1 MDDIR
6 QTAIDRFRAYLE
18 RRQFSAHTVASY
30 TLDLRLFFAEVAVPL
45 AQVSFR
51 EVDQFVERQHQH
63 GRAWATINRR
73 LNALKHFFDFC
84 LEQQL
89 VRGNPVK
96 PSHFVRRGRPLPKAL
111 SREQVQRLFAQI
123 AHPMD
128 RALFL
133 VMLRCGLRVS
143 EVAQLKLEQIDWE
156 QQALHIVQGK
166 GRKDRRV
173 YMSPD
178 AVASVQQCLEQHPGA
193 RAQGYVFWNRK
204 RAQQPLSVKAIQKK
218 MERYAKAAGITA
230 SCHSLRHTFASNLL
244 EHGAEVVAIRDF
256 LGHSQ
261 IASSERYA
269 KISSQK
275 IKQEYMRTMQKILEA
290 GAGLRAKR
298 GRRCQKI
305 IYYKIYF
312 CSIYISIDSCME
324 GTTDDRQATPPCG
337 RPPRTAQPSGGHA
350 TAKQPVGRP
359 KGVPSTIVNVRLPL
373 TLVAQL
379 DRYLDRLERQT
390 GLKANRGMIARRAL
404 ALFLASHASDG
415 CDRERG
421 VGCGIVADNRIVAHK
436 RRRYGRLSH
445 ITEAGRLAP

>member
-6 QTAIDRFRAYLE
+6 QSTIDRFRAYLE
-18 RRQFSAHTVASY
+18 RRQFSAHTLASY
-30 TLDLRLFFAEVAVPL
+30 TFDLHVFFTTVTVPL

-51 EVDQFVERQHQH
+51 EVDHFVEHQHQQ

-84 LEQQL
+84 LERQ
-89 VRGNPVK
+89 VVAGNPVK

-123 AHPMD
+123 THPMD

-143 EVAQLKLEQIDWE
+143 EVATLTLEQIDWE
-156 QQALHIVQGK
+156 QHALHIVQGK

-178 AVASVQQCLEQHPGA
+178 AVASLQQCLTQHPGA
-193 RAQGYVFWNRK
+193 PAQGYVFWNRK
-204 RAQQPLSVKAIQKK
+204 RTQQPLSVKAIQKK
-218 MERYAKAAGITA
+218 MERYAQAAGVTA

-261 IASSERYA
+261 ISSSERYA

-275 IKQEYMRTMQKILEA
+275 MKQEYMQTMQKIL
-290 GAGLRAKR
+290 
-298 GRRCQKI
+298 
-305 IYYKIYF
+305 
-312 CSIYISIDSCME
+312 
-324 GTTDDRQATPPCG
+324 
-337 RPPRTAQPSGGHA
+337 
-350 TAKQPVGRP
+350 KQGQV
-359 KGVPSTIVNVRLPL
+359 
-373 TLVAQL
+373 
-379 DRYLDRLERQT
+379 
-390 GLKANRGMIARRAL
+390 
-404 ALFLASHASDG
+404 
-415 CDRERG
+415 
-421 VGCGIVADNRIVAHK
+421 
-436 RRRYGRLSH
+436 
-445 ITEAGRLAP
+445 

>member
-6 QTAIDRFRAYLE
+6 QTAIDRFQAYLA

-30 TLDLRLFFAEVAVPL
+30 TLDLRLFFAAITVPL
-45 AQVSFR
+45 ARVSFH

-73 LNALKHFFDFC
+73 LNALKHFFTFC
-84 LEQQL
+84 LDQQL

-111 SREQVQRLFAQI
+111 AGEQVQQLFAQI

-133 VMLRCGLRVS
+133 SMLRCGLRVS
-143 EVAQLKLEQIDWE
+143 EVAQLKLEHIDWE
-156 QQALHIVQGK
+156 QQALHIIQGK

-178 AVASVQQCLEQHPGA
+178 MVASLHQCLEQHPGN

-204 RAQQPLSVKAIQKK
+204 RSQQLLSVKAIQKK
-218 MERYAKAAGITA
+218 MERYAQAAGITA

-275 IKQEYMRTMQKILEA
+275 IKQEYMRTMQKIL
-290 GAGLRAKR
+290 
-298 GRRCQKI
+298 
-305 IYYKIYF
+305 
-312 CSIYISIDSCME
+312 
-324 GTTDDRQATPPCG
+324 
-337 RPPRTAQPSGGHA
+337 
-350 TAKQPVGRP
+350 KQGQV
-359 KGVPSTIVNVRLPL
+359 
-373 TLVAQL
+373 
-379 DRYLDRLERQT
+379 
-390 GLKANRGMIARRAL
+390 
-404 ALFLASHASDG
+404 
-415 CDRERG
+415 
-421 VGCGIVADNRIVAHK
+421 
-436 RRRYGRLSH
+436 
-445 ITEAGRLAP
+445 

>member
-1 MDDIR
+1 M
-6 QTAIDRFRAYLE
+6 T
-18 RRQFSAHTVASY
+18 
-30 TLDLRLFFAEVAVPL
+30 VPL

-51 EVDQFVERQHQH
+51 EVDQFVEHQHQH

-84 LEQQL
+84 LDQQW
-89 VRGNPVK
+89 VAGNPVK

-156 QQALHIVQGK
+156 QQALHMVQGK

-173 YMSPD
+173 YMSPGCGGQCPTVSG
-178 AVASVQQCLEQHPGA
+178 AASGA
-193 RAQGYVFWNRK
+193 QAQGYVFWNRK

-275 IKQEYMRTMQKILEA
+275 IKQEYMRTMQKIL
-290 GAGLRAKR
+290 
-298 GRRCQKI
+298 
-305 IYYKIYF
+305 
-312 CSIYISIDSCME
+312 
-324 GTTDDRQATPPCG
+324 
-337 RPPRTAQPSGGHA
+337 
-350 TAKQPVGRP
+350 KQGQV
-359 KGVPSTIVNVRLPL
+359 
-373 TLVAQL
+373 
-379 DRYLDRLERQT
+379 
-390 GLKANRGMIARRAL
+390 
-404 ALFLASHASDG
+404 
-415 CDRERG
+415 
-421 VGCGIVADNRIVAHK
+421 
-436 RRRYGRLSH
+436 
-445 ITEAGRLAP
+445 

>member
-6 QTAIDRFRAYLE
+6 QTAIDRFQAYLE
-18 RRQFSAHTVASY
+18 RRQFSAHTVANY
-30 TLDLRLFFAEVAVPL
+30 TLDLRLFFAEVPVPL

-51 EVDQFVERQHQH
+51 EVDQFVERQHHH

-73 LNALKHFFDFC
+73 LNALKHFFAFC
-84 LEQQL
+84 VEQQL

-133 VMLRCGLRVS
+133 VILRCGLRVS

-178 AVASVQQCLEQHPGA
+178 AVASVQRCLEQHPGA

-204 RAQQPLSVKAIQKK
+204 RVQQLLSVKAIQKK

-269 KISSQK
+269 KVSSQK
-275 IKQEYMRTMQKILEA
+275 IKQEYLRTMQKIL
-290 GAGLRAKR
+290 
-298 GRRCQKI
+298 
-305 IYYKIYF
+305 
-312 CSIYISIDSCME
+312 
-324 GTTDDRQATPPCG
+324 
-337 RPPRTAQPSGGHA
+337 
-350 TAKQPVGRP
+350 KQGQV
-359 KGVPSTIVNVRLPL
+359 
-373 TLVAQL
+373 
-379 DRYLDRLERQT
+379 
-390 GLKANRGMIARRAL
+390 
-404 ALFLASHASDG
+404 
-415 CDRERG
+415 
-421 VGCGIVADNRIVAHK
+421 
-436 RRRYGRLSH
+436 
-445 ITEAGRLAP
+445 

>member
-18 RRQFSAHTVASY
+18 RRQFSAHTLVSY
-30 TLDLRLFFAEVAVPL
+30 TLDLHVFFTVVTVPL

-51 EVDQFVERQHQH
+51 EVDDFVESQHQH

-84 LEQQL
+84 LEQQC
-89 VRGNPVK
+89 VGGNPVK

-143 EVAQLKLEQIDWE
+143 EVARLTLEQIDWE

-173 YMSPD
+173 YISPD
-178 AVASVQQCLEQHPGA
+178 AEASLHACLAQHPGE
-193 RAQGYVFWNRK
+193 RAKGYVFWNRK
-204 RAQQPLSVKAIQKK
+204 RQGQLLSVKAIQKK
-218 MERYAKAAGITA
+218 MERYAKTAGITA

-261 IASSERYA
+261 ISSSERYA

-275 IKQEYMRTMQKILEA
+275 VKQEYMRTMQKIL
-290 GAGLRAKR
+290 
-298 GRRCQKI
+298 
-305 IYYKIYF
+305 
-312 CSIYISIDSCME
+312 
-324 GTTDDRQATPPCG
+324 
-337 RPPRTAQPSGGHA
+337 
-350 TAKQPVGRP
+350 KQGQV
-359 KGVPSTIVNVRLPL
+359 
-373 TLVAQL
+373 
-379 DRYLDRLERQT
+379 
-390 GLKANRGMIARRAL
+390 
-404 ALFLASHASDG
+404 
-415 CDRERG
+415 
-421 VGCGIVADNRIVAHK
+421 
-436 RRRYGRLSH
+436 
-445 ITEAGRLAP
+445 

>member
-6 QTAIDRFRAYLE
+6 QTAVDQFQAYLA

-30 TLDLRLFFAEVAVPL
+30 TSDLRLFFTEVAVPL
-45 AQVSFR
+45 GQVSFH
-51 EVDQFVERQHQH
+51 EVDQFVESQQQYSRS
-63 GRAWATINRR
+63 WATINRR

-84 LEQQL
+84 LDQQL
-89 VRGNPVK
+89 VAGNPVK

-111 SREQVQRLFAQI
+111 SLEQVQRLFGQI
-123 AHPMD
+123 NHPMD

-133 VMLRCGLRVS
+133 VILRCGLRVS

-178 AVASVQQCLEQHPGA
+178 AVASVQQCLAQHPGA

-230 SCHSLRHTFASNLL
+230 SCHSLWHTFASYLL

-275 IKQEYMRTMQKILEA
+275 IKQEYMRTMQKILKH
-290 GAGLRAKR
+290 G
-298 GRRCQKI
+298 Q
-305 IYYKIYF
+305 
-312 CSIYISIDSCME
+312 
-324 GTTDDRQATPPCG
+324 
-337 RPPRTAQPSGGHA
+337 
-350 TAKQPVGRP
+350 V
-359 KGVPSTIVNVRLPL
+359 
-373 TLVAQL
+373 
-379 DRYLDRLERQT
+379 
-390 GLKANRGMIARRAL
+390 
-404 ALFLASHASDG
+404 
-415 CDRERG
+415 
-421 VGCGIVADNRIVAHK
+421 
-436 RRRYGRLSH
+436 
-445 ITEAGRLAP
+445 

>member
-1 MDDIR
+1 MDNIR

-18 RRQFSAHTVASY
+18 RRQFSAHTLVSY
-30 TLDLRLFFAEVAVPL
+30 TLDLHVFFTVVTVPL

-51 EVDQFVERQHQH
+51 EVDDFVESQHQH

-84 LEQQL
+84 LEQQF
-89 VRGNPVK
+89 VGGNPVK

-143 EVAQLKLEQIDWE
+143 EVARLTLEQIDWE

-173 YMSPD
+173 YISPD
-178 AVASVQQCLEQHPGA
+178 AEASLHACLAQHPGE
-193 RAQGYVFWNRK
+193 RAKGYVFWNRK
-204 RAQQPLSVKAIQKK
+204 RQGQLLSVKAIQKK
-218 MERYAKAAGITA
+218 MERYAKTAGITA
-230 SCHSLRHTFASNLL
+230 SCQSLRHTFASNLL

-261 IASSERYA
+261 ISSSERYA

-275 IKQEYMRTMQKILEA
+275 VKQEYMRTMQKIL
-290 GAGLRAKR
+290 
-298 GRRCQKI
+298 
-305 IYYKIYF
+305 
-312 CSIYISIDSCME
+312 
-324 GTTDDRQATPPCG
+324 
-337 RPPRTAQPSGGHA
+337 
-350 TAKQPVGRP
+350 KQGQV
-359 KGVPSTIVNVRLPL
+359 
-373 TLVAQL
+373 
-379 DRYLDRLERQT
+379 
-390 GLKANRGMIARRAL
+390 
-404 ALFLASHASDG
+404 
-415 CDRERG
+415 
-421 VGCGIVADNRIVAHK
+421 
-436 RRRYGRLSH
+436 
-445 ITEAGRLAP
+445 